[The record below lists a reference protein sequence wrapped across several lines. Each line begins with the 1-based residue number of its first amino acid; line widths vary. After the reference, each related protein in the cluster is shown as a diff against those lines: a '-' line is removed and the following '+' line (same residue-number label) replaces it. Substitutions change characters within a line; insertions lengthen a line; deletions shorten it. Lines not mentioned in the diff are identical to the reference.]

1 MIIDRVFFRSDGRYG
16 PRRWLIVKARRQV
29 PEKHFYCPLYIVTG
43 PLYRLHS
50 FHRLASNFSQVCSAE
65 AAVAAGPDPA
75 GAAADAV
82 LGLVVVV
89 AGAAAALAAEADGA
103 APELVSVI
111 LCLTTREAVPSLS
124 FFMKFHASIRDI
136 RVQSVPLTEII
147 SSPTFKVP
155 FLSAAPPE
163 EQS

>member
-1 MIIDRVFFRSDGRYG
+1 M
-16 PRRWLIVKARRQV
+16 

-89 AGAAAALAAEADGA
+89 VAGAVAALAAAAEADGA
-103 APELVSVI
+103 APELGSVI

-136 RVQSVPLTEII
+136 RVQSVLLTEII

-163 EQS
+163 KQS

>member
-1 MIIDRVFFRSDGRYG
+1 M
-16 PRRWLIVKARRQV
+16 
-29 PEKHFYCPLYIVTG
+29 
-43 PLYRLHS
+43 
-50 FHRLASNFSQVCSAE
+50 ASNFSQVCSAE

-89 AGAAAALAAEADGA
+89 VAGAVAALAAAAEADGA

-124 FFMKFHASIRDI
+124 FFMKFQASIRDI
-136 RVQSVPLTEII
+136 RVQSVELTEMI
-147 SSPTFKVP
+147 SSPTFRVP
-155 FLSAAPPE
+155 FLSAAPPAA
-163 EQS
+163 